1 MIDPL
6 CGLAFMQESHR
17 AVDSGRF
24 RFGFFEF
31 DAATRELRRG
41 RRARSS
47 PAAAS
52 ASTLL
57 SR

>member
-6 CGLAFMQESHR
+6 CGLAFMQVSHR
-17 AVDSGRF
+17 AVDSGRV

-41 RRARSS
+41 RRA
-47 PAAAS
+47 S